1 MTQDWLL
8 VETLGDQPVVV
19 AQGRQM
25 KNFVPL
31 TVFLRRNPSL
41 AAIQTAITET
51 VSTGQPLSSITPK
64 NKRVIRTEP
73 VQMSDGHMHAVHV
86 WYGPTDEEPPER
98 PVPGPLVWDF
108 TTGQATG
115 TVEYLTN
122 AGMDPAAEAIT
133 GRAFV
138 EDIPS
143 RSLNPDEAK
152 VLALAIDAAPDRTY
166 CSSWEFTDKQGNYR
180 RVGFT
185 ARTAMET
192 MEDGTEHLICR
203 AMNLVE
209 EVRESTQ
216 PPEELAHRIIEGLA
230 QPGVYRLLVDLN
242 NWTLLKWIDEPCPYF
257 NWRSQPGIH
266 PEDREHFSARMAAE
280 LQTGATS
287 GVLRLPGNDGG
298 WVPLHVTVSRV
309 ELDGGV
315 YGGLATLRLPSE
327 DELADAG
334 MARADVEPAHA
345 EPAHAEPADVEP
357 A

>member
-19 AQGRQM
+19 AQGRTM

-31 TVFLRRNPSL
+31 AVFLRRNPSL

-51 VSTGQPLSSITPK
+51 VTTGNALASITPK

-73 VQMSDGHMHAVHV
+73 VQMSDGRLHAVHV
-86 WYGPTDEEPPER
+86 WCGPKDQEPPER

-108 TTGQATG
+108 TTGEANG
-115 TVEYLTN
+115 TVEYLVN
-122 AGMDPAAEAIT
+122 AGMDPSAEAIT

-166 CSSWEFTDKQGNYR
+166 CSSWEFTDKQGNFR
-180 RVGFT
+180 RVGFN

-192 MEDGTEHLICR
+192 MQDGSQHLIAR

-209 EVRESTQ
+209 EVQESAR
-216 PPEELAHRIIEGLA
+216 PPEQLAHRIIEGLA
-230 QPGVYRLLVDLN
+230 QPGVYRLMVDLN
-242 NWTLLKWIDEPCPYF
+242 TWTLLKWIDDPCPYF
-257 NWRSQPGIH
+257 NWRSRAGIH
-266 PEDREHFSARMAAE
+266 PDDREHFSERMAAE
-280 LQTGATS
+280 LETGSTR
-287 GVLRLPGNDGG
+287 GVLRVPANDGG
-298 WVPLHVTVSRV
+298 WVPLHVTVSKV
-309 ELDGGV
+309 ELDDGV
-315 YGGLATLRLPSE
+315 YGGLVTLRQPTE
-327 DELADAG
+327 VELVDAG
-334 MARADVEPAHA
+334 LDQPG
-345 EPAHAEPADVEP
+345 P
-357 A
+357 

>member
-19 AQGRQM
+19 AQGRTM

-31 TVFLRRNPSL
+31 NVFLRRNPSL
-41 AAIQTAITET
+41 AAIHTAITET
-51 VSTGQPLSSITPK
+51 VSTGQPLVSITPK
-64 NKRVIRTEP
+64 NKKVIRTEP
-73 VQMSDGHMHAVHV
+73 VQMSDGHIHAVHV
-86 WYGPTDEEPPER
+86 WCGPTDEEPPER
-98 PVPGPLVWDF
+98 PVPGPLMWDF
-108 TTGQATG
+108 TTGEANG

-122 AGMDPAAEAIT
+122 AGMDPSAEAIT

-166 CSSWEFTDKQGNYR
+166 CSTWEFIDKQGHSR
-180 RVGFT
+180 KVGFT

-192 MEDGTEHLICR
+192 MEDGSEHLICR

-216 PPEELAHRIIEGLA
+216 PPEQLAHRIIEGLA
-230 QPGVYRLLVDLN
+230 QPGVYRLMVDLN
-242 NWTLLKWIDEPCPYF
+242 NWTLLKWIDDPCPYF
-257 NWRSQPGIH
+257 NWRGRAQMH
-266 PEDREHFSARMAAE
+266 PEDHKHFSARMAAE

-287 GVLRLPGNDGG
+287 GVLRLPGNGGG
-298 WVPLHVTVSRV
+298 WVALYVTVSKV

-315 YGGLATLRLPSE
+315 YGGLVTLRLPT
-327 DELADAG
+327 DAELAE
-334 MARADVEPAHA
+334 ADLDKADLEQPEPAT
-345 EPAHAEPADVEP
+345 PAR
-357 A
+357 